1 MMAVKDT
8 IPENARRAAVVVGLG
23 ETGYACARHLRRQ
36 GWRVAVTDTRAE
48 PPHAARL
55 RDEHPEIA
63 QALGDLDAALLV
75 GCDTVVLS
83 PGVDPGAAAIAA
95 ARAAGVEVIGEIE
108 LFARAAAAP
117 VVAITGS
124 NGKSTVTT
132 LVAAM
137 IGEAGL
143 RAAAGGNLGPAALE
157 LLARPLPDYY
167 VLELSSFQL
176 ETVTSLAPAASV
188 VLNISAD
195 HMDRYDGLEDYAATK
210 ARIYERA
217 ATAVVN
223 RDDPV
228 VAAMPH
234 GPHSVG
240 FTTGRPQGCD
250 WGIVDGRFTRGHS
263 PCASVEALALPG
275 THNRANALAALAL
288 GDAIGL
294 PWAAMVRALSRY
306 RGLPHRMAR
315 VARVAGRD
323 YYDDSKGTNVGATV
337 SAVSGIAEPLVL
349 IAGGQGKGQD
359 FAPLAAALRGRARAV
374 VLIGADAAAIAAAL
388 AGVCPVEVV
397 ADMDAAVH
405 RAAKRSRPGD
415 AVVLSPA
422 CASQDMFTDY
432 AERGRAFQACVE
444 GLSHD

>member
-1 MMAVKDT
+1 MMAIKDHN
-8 IPENARRAAVVVGLG
+8 PENARRATVVGLG

-48 PPHAARL
+48 PPYAARL
-55 RDEHPEIA
+55 RDEHPEII
-63 QALGDLDAALLV
+63 QAVGDLDAALLR
-75 GCDTVVLS
+75 GGDTVVLS
-83 PGVDPGAAAIAA
+83 PGVDPRVPAIAA

-108 LFARAAAAP
+108 LFARAAEAP
-117 VVAITGS
+117 VIAVTGS

-137 IGEAGL
+137 IQEAGL
-143 RAAAGGNLGPAALE
+143 NAAAGGNLGPAALA
-157 LLARPLPDYY
+157 LLERPVPNYY

-188 VLNISAD
+188 VLNVSAD
-195 HMDRYDGLEDYAATK
+195 HMDRYDGLGDYAATK

-217 ATAVVN
+217 ATAVIN
-223 RDDPV
+223 RDDRV
-228 VAAMPH
+228 VAAMAH

-250 WGIVDGRFTRGHS
+250 WGIADGRFTRGHS
-263 PCASVEALALPG
+263 PCAPVEALALPG

-294 PWAAMVRALSRY
+294 AWAAMARALSRY
-306 RGLPHRMAR
+306 RGLPHRMAHI
-315 VARVAGRD
+315 AHVAGRD

-337 SAVSGIAEPLVL
+337 SAVSGIAQPLVL
-349 IAGGQGKGQD
+349 IAGGQGKDQD
-359 FAPLAAALRGRARAV
+359 FAPLAAALRGRVRAA
-374 VLIGADAAAIAAAL
+374 VLIGTDAAAIAAVL
-388 AGVCPVEVV
+388 ADVCPVETAV
-397 ADMDAAVH
+397 DMDGAVH
-405 RAAKRSRPGD
+405 RAAALSRPGD